1 MKREAWI
8 YYPLALFFIM
18 MTVVYFFLGRYDSHS
33 PNGPKIEWAGVA
45 ALALSGLMMAMIGA
59 VFHLTGRKMDDR
71 PEDRQDAEVYD
82 GAGDI
87 GFFPPSSI
95 WPFWCAVTAG
105 LIFLGPVFGWWLTIL
120 GVGFG
125 VWALGG
131 WIYQYYRGDYQH

>member
-1 MKREAWI
+1 MKHDSLI
-8 YYPLALFFIM
+8 YYPLAI
-18 MTVVYFFLGRYDSHS
+18 FFLGMTVLYFFFGRYDG
-33 PNGPKIEWAGVA
+33 NKIEWAGVA
-45 ALALSGLMMAMIGA
+45 ALALCTLMMAMVGG

-71 PEDRQDAEVYD
+71 PEDRLDAEVVD

-105 LIFLGPVFGWWLTIL
+105 LIFLGPVFGWWLTLL
-120 GVGFG
+120 GAAFG
-125 VWALGG
+125 VWALAG